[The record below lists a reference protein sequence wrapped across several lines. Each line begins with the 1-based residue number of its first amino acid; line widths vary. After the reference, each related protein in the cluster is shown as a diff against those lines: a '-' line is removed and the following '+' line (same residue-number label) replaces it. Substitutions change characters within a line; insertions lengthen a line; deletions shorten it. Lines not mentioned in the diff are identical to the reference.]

1 MIWHPFT
8 SQAEKWPPVKIA
20 RAEREFLYD
29 SANRRYIDAIASW
42 WTMIHGHRHP
52 AIMAAIAEQLEKLDH
67 VMLAGFTHEPAERV
81 AAELLRLTAPD
92 FSHVFYSDNGS
103 TAVEVMLKLALQY
116 WKNQGEDRQ
125 LFVHFDAAY
134 HGDTFGAM
142 SVAAR
147 SLFTQPFAPLL
158 FQTHTWR
165 YPQKADDD
173 EFFTAWDRFLSEKG
187 HTIAG
192 VVIEPLIA
200 AAGGMVFQESAALHR
215 LCEAAERH
223 GVLLLLDEVFTSM
236 GRTGCFCAY
245 QRAGVRADLVALAKG
260 LTGGALPLAATL
272 VSERIYRAF
281 VSENPAHTFYHG
293 HTMTGNPLGCAAA
306 LASLELLTAE
316 GRLAQVAALEIHMR
330 ERWNSI
336 ARRHAGKI
344 MNIRSLGAASAADLV
359 GTKEKPGYTFAAGK
373 ILREQALHY
382 GVVLRPLGN
391 VLYLTPPYNITAQSL
406 DEVFGVI
413 DRLLSAYEP

>member
-8 SQAEKWPPVKIA
+8 SQAEKLLPVKIA
-20 RAEREFLYD
+20 RAEGEFLYD
-29 SANRRYIDAIASW
+29 SAGRRYIDAIASW

-81 AAELLRLTAPD
+81 AAELLRLTEHN

-103 TAVEVMLKLALQY
+103 TAVEVMLKLAVQY
-116 WKNQGEDRQ
+116 WKNQGEERQ

-142 SVAAR
+142 SVASR
-147 SLFTQPFAPLL
+147 SLFTQSFAPLL
-158 FQTHTWR
+158 FDAYTWC

-173 EFFTAWDRFLSEKG
+173 DFFTAWERFLSEKG

-200 AAGGMVFQESAALHR
+200 AAGGMVFQDVAALRR

-223 GVLLLLDEVFTSM
+223 GVLLLLDEVFTGM

-272 VSERIYRAF
+272 VSERVHRAF